1 MVNIV
6 KRGVQI
12 VKIGAAARKLK
23 NSQGEVEKQLARRAL
38 ANLFADARGGVMK
51 IGQLMAGPDDDNPFV
66 DLATGI
72 EPLPLADM
80 IPVIEEG
87 LGCSLSDVFS
97 EIDESDAAASLG
109 QVHHARLKDGI
120 EVAIKVQYPG
130 IDKAVAAELTLAG
143 LMPGIGPVRKWGF
156 DLAGYKTALKE
167 NMDRE
172 LDYRNEAARQIRYR
186 AQVTVPGLVVP
197 AVYEELT
204 SKRVLVQE
212 WRTGGRF
219 TDLELWTQKDRDGVG
234 RVLLATLFKSL
245 FDAGEVHGDPH
256 PGNSCYLKSPKGDPL
271 VVLMDYGCT
280 APVSQQQRLALL
292 KLILS
297 LRGEAGAV
305 SSLRAFAAMGFDA
318 EKLSAIGKAMPQLA
332 EILLAPF
339 LADRPFKITE
349 WNLKTQFEALLGEN
363 RWWFRAAGAP
373 GDILLLRAFQ
383 GVVQQLD
390 QLSASLDWMKTLRET
405 VSTELLERAKKFT
418 LPPLPVGV
426 REFAPTPRTESTAPL
441 ADHLRVEVHEGNKRL
456 VSVTM
461 PAAAAMNLRD
471 LVPEDVLAL
480 IEAADDIDLD
490 AILERLAANG
500 LQPQDI
506 LTFDKPPKRYRIWL
520 A

>member
-1 MVNIV
+1 MI
-6 KRGVQI
+6 Q
-12 VKIGAAARKLK
+12 
-23 NSQGEVEKQLARRAL
+23 E
-38 ANLFADARGGVMK
+38 LFGR
-51 IGQLMAGPDDDNPFV
+51 
-66 DLATGI
+66 T
-72 EPLPLADM
+72 
-80 IPVIEEG
+80 
-87 LGCSLSDVFS
+87 LSDVFS

-109 QVHHARLKDGI
+109 QVHHARLKDGT
-120 EVAIKVQYPG
+120 EVAIKAQYPG

-143 LMPGIGPVRKWGF
+143 LMPGVGPVRKWGF

-197 AVYEELT
+197 VVYEELT

-212 WRTGGRF
+212 WRTGVRF
-219 TDLELWTQKDRDGVG
+219 ADLELWTQKDRDGVG

-256 PGNSCYLKSPKGDPL
+256 PGNACYLKSPKGDPL

-280 APVSQQQRLALL
+280 APVSKQQRLALL
-292 KLILS
+292 NMILS
-297 LRGEAGAV
+297 LRGEVAAV
-305 SSLRAFAAMGFDA
+305 SPLRAFAGMGFDA
-318 EKLSAIGKAMPQLA
+318 QKLSAIGDAMPQLA

-339 LADRPFKITE
+339 LADRPFKITD
-349 WNLKTQFEALLGEN
+349 WDLKTRFEDLLGEN

-390 QLSASLDWMKTLRET
+390 QLSAALDWMKILRET
-405 VSTELLERAKKFT
+405 VSKETLEQARGFAP
-418 LPPLPVGV
+418 PPLPVGV
-426 REFAPTPRTESTAPL
+426 CDYVPTPRADPTATM
-441 ADHLRVEVHEGNKRL
+441 ADHLRVEVYEGDKRL

-461 PAAAAMNLRD
+461 PAGAAMNIRD

-480 IEAADDIDLD
+480 IEASDDIDLD
-490 AILERLAANG
+490 AILARLAVNG

-506 LTFDKPPKRYRIWL
+506 LTFQKPPKRYRIWL